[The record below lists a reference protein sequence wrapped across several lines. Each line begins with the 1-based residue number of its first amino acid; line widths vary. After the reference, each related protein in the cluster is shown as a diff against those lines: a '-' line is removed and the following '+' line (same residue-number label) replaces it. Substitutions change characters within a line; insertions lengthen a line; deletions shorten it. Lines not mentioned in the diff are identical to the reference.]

1 MKFVAT
7 TPGCEARRRT
17 ATSASG
23 ELFQSGQMW
32 PSGCEARRNVLSGV
46 VDSDR
51 VSGEDSRG
59 EELGGGGRASWAF
72 MEA

>member
-1 MKFVAT
+1 
-7 TPGCEARRRT
+7 
-17 ATSASG
+17 
-23 ELFQSGQMW
+23 MW

-59 EELGGGGRASWAF
+59 EELGGGGRASWAC